1 MLQNMVLHFNIST
14 RTTYGIQA
22 WQKASRSHAAS
33 LQAMVTGRAHTVRA
47 WGGGK
52 IRAVRKLEKQ
62 RAYKGAVTCMG
73 CVLAARLQTQLAR
86 TLAVTHAAHAPRVLT
101 KVWTA
106 AQVG

>member
-1 MLQNMVLHFNIST
+1 MAKGFAVT
-14 RTTYGIQA
+14 RSLP
-22 WQKASRSHAAS
+22 ASNGHWSGTHCAR
-33 LQAMVTGRAHTVRA
+33 V